1 MKEQEQGEA
10 HSGSEQVRQNLLD
23 HLKDVE
29 FGSIKHWAAIDY
41 FNLSYQER
49 VLSTQRNNVLSAG
62 RDPEQKMYWE
72 SEVRIRET
80 HIAILERD
88 IDRNKSRVPGYSK
101 AYMYLVSNFYELGVL
116 TYREAES
123 KYPAD
128 EEKRDLYQDGI
139 YSKVQGEI
147 SNVIFS
153 RQDQS

>member
-101 AYMYLVSNFYELGVL
+101 AYMYLVSSFDQLGDL
-116 TYREAES
+116 SNKEALS
-123 KYPAD
+123 KYPTD
-128 EEKRDLYQDGI
+128 KEMRDQYGQSVFESIHD
-139 YSKVQGEI
+139 EI
-147 SNVIFS
+147 SHLVYA